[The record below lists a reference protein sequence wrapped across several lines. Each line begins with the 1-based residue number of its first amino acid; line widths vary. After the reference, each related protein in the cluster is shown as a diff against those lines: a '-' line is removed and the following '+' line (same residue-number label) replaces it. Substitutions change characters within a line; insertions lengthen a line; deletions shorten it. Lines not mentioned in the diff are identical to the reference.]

1 MQPKQLKHI
10 AIAALLLPA
19 SAFAA
24 TSTPVPLVVTAT
36 VLTSCIAVTTPV
48 VFGNYD
54 PTSAS
59 PTVNTGTVLVTCTTG
74 TPYNVLLDAG
84 ASTGATVTTRKM
96 KDAGTNHL
104 PYNLYSDGGRT
115 TNWGMTVGTDTVAGT
130 ATGIAQTLTVYGR
143 IPAGATAPA
152 GAYTD
157 TVNVTVSY

>member
-1 MQPKQLKHI
+1 MQAKSLKHI

-36 VLTSCIAVTTPV
+36 VLTSCIAVSTPV

-59 PTVNTGTVLVTCTTG
+59 ATLATGTVLVTCTTG
-74 TPYNVLLDAG
+74 TPYNVLLDEG
-84 ASTGATVTTRKM
+84 AATGATVSTRKM
-96 KDAGTNHL
+96 KDAGTDYL
-104 PYNLYSDGGRT
+104 PYVLYSNAGRT
-115 TNWGMTVGTDTVAGT
+115 LNWGKTVATDTVGGT
-130 ATGIAQTLTVYGR
+130 ATGIAQTLTVYGSV
-143 IPAGATAPA
+143 PAGATEPA